1 MATSAF
7 KSTSRRGT
15 ANSNSNS
22 SSSKAVPPFVRKRS
36 LSVSAISRTSSK
48 IDIDSEFSNKC
59 DNPLFC
65 TENDKVKL
73 NEKENFCVTRKS
85 SVSDVVEERGRT
97 VTRGSGVKHGIGR
110 SISRVR
116 GRSVSRGHYGSA
128 YESEKELQSN
138 AIQRVSSKKVANSSK
153 NTSLDRNNTDRSS
166 QTKSSPG
173 AMRCG
178 QVTEYSE
185 DESASSLHISNWEDG
200 VSACSLSEAEEKTI
214 KAVCEQ
220 MKSIRSDQWGADT
233 ATSGI
238 YETVRSEV
246 RRAISDIQSDLE
258 DAIRRNNVNAITTTN
273 VADLQHNLVNPEA
286 VELVSDVR
294 REYTRKLDE
303 SEERARKLRSE
314 LAVEEHRGQ
323 EISRIL
329 KEILSDPKPS
339 PPHRSRA
346 GRKRSNERKKMT
358 KRLTEEALAYFDE
371 CVSISTFDSSDF
383 SAPENP
389 SHNSVGAATTTSVA
403 VSALLGSPSA
413 MPMSF
418 PMIAGHIQHTDGHE
432 DSSLTSD
439 NCNYE
444 PLPYQV
450 KQRGSDPGQEFHFS
464 FGQKSQESNQVHD
477 DLRNY
482 IKHFEKDANKD
493 VFNSD
498 STGAFYDANE
508 YKLQGHTEGLLFGRV
523 AFRNRINSGGLHLCH
538 GGFPVTCFPFGFA

>member
-22 SSSKAVPPFVRKRS
+22 SSSKAPPLVRKRS

-48 IDIDSEFSNKC
+48 FDIDSEFSNKC

-65 TENDKVKL
+65 TENEKGKL
-73 NEKENFCVTRKS
+73 KEKENSGVTRRS
-85 SVSDVVEERGRT
+85 SVSDVVERGRT
-97 VTRGSGVKHGIGR
+97 VTRDSGVKPGIGR
-110 SISRVR
+110 SVSRVR

-138 AIQRVSSKKVANSSK
+138 TVQRVSSKNVANSSK
-153 NTSLDRNNTDRSS
+153 NINMVRNDTDRSS
-166 QTKSSPG
+166 QAKSSQR
-173 AMRCG
+173 ATRRG

-185 DESASSLHISNWEDG
+185 DDSASSLHIPNWEDG
-200 VSACSLSEAEEKTI
+200 VSTCSLSEAEEKTI

-220 MKSIRSDQWGADT
+220 MKSVQSDQWGADT

-258 DAIRRNNVNAITTTN
+258 DAIRRNNVSAITTAN
-273 VADLQHNLVNPEA
+273 VADFPPNLVNPEA

-294 REYTRKLDE
+294 REYARKLDE
-303 SEERARKLRSE
+303 SEERARKLRSD

-339 PPHRSRA
+339 PPQRSRA

-358 KRLTEEALAYFDE
+358 KRLTEEALTYFDE

-383 SAPENP
+383 SAPEYP
-389 SHNSVGAATTTSVA
+389 SHSSVGATTTTVVA
-403 VSALLGSPSA
+403 VPVLQGSPSA
-413 MPMSF
+413 MSTPL
-418 PMIAGHIQHTDGHE
+418 PIIAGCHVHE
-432 DSSLTSD
+432 DSSLTANS
-439 NCNYE
+439 CNNE
-444 PLPYQV
+444 LPLYQV
-450 KQRGSDPGQEFHFS
+450 SQRGSDPGQQSQFS
-464 FGQKSQESNQVHD
+464 FGQNSPESNPAHD
-477 DLRNY
+477 DLRSY
-482 IKHFEKDANKD
+482 IKHFEKDTNKG

-498 STGAFYDANE
+498 STTAFYDANE
-508 YKLQGHTEGLLFGRV
+508 YKLQGHTESLLFGRV
-523 AFRNRINSGGLHLCH
+523 AFRNRINSGGLHLCN
-538 GGFPVTCFPFGFA
+538 GGFPVTCFPFGFT